1 MDHSQEPGETAQP
14 VVALARMLEGMAAM
28 QERQAVMHAE
38 QLEALRAQTSL
49 QTQALL
55 QLAAAGETS
64 SRERQTGPPVAL
76 HLPKMTPEDDAEAF
90 LEGFEVAAR
99 AQQAAHS
106 LPPPARAVYANLK
119 KAVLDRLGY
128 SPEEHRR
135 RFREM
140 ALAGADRPFA
150 YAQRLLDMARRW
162 LRPELR
168 SADGVVELVT
178 LERFIDGLPGETAN
192 WVRYHRP
199 TGLAATVS
207 LAEDHLAL
215 YPRGQLQQQQQQQ
228 QGRADPALRRRALPR
243 SHPSP
248 LSSSLPRAQTPS
260 FSRNNPF
267 VPVSP
272 APGSV
277 AAGCDPQ
284 RAPQTPGPGCWRCGQ
299 PGHLRRECPLM
310 EVGQVVRVVGP
321 PTSAPDPDGAY
332 CIPTDASDRGLGA
345 VLTQQVEGVDRPVL
359 YISRKL
365 SQREAKYSTVEKECL
380 AIRPG
385 ARMVVA
391 DFLSRPQEEEGGRGG
406 GLVIG
411 RMAPRPKSGSGVSLG
426 FLKARPEAG
435 ERRIANDKTATEL

>member
-1 MDHSQEPGETAQP
+1 MEHSQEQGETPQP

-28 QERQAVMHAE
+28 QERQAAMHAE

-99 AQQAAHS
+99 ASKWPEEEWVVRLLPLLTGEAQRAAHS
-106 LPPPARAVYANLK
+106 LPPTARTIYGNLK

-135 RFREM
+135 RFRET
-140 ALAGADRPFA
+140 ALAREDRPFA

-168 SADGVVELVT
+168 SADEVVELVA
-178 LERFIDGLPGETAN
+178 LERFIDGLPAETAN
-192 WVRYHRP
+192 WVRCHRP
-199 TGLAATVS
+199 TGLAAAVT

-215 YPRGQLQQQQQQQ
+215 YPRGQSQQQQQQ
-228 QGRADPALRRRALPR
+228 QGRADTAPRRRALP
-243 SHPSP
+243 P
-248 LSSSLPRAQTPS
+248 
-260 FSRNNPF
+260 
-267 VPVSP
+267 
-272 APGSV
+272 PGSV
-277 AAGCDPQ
+277 AAGYDPQ
-284 RAPQTPGPGCWRCGQ
+284 RAPQTPGPGCWQCGQ

-332 CIPTDASDRGLGA
+332 CIPALIGQGSARQLVSGDAGSSDAAEGEPAPVEPQGETLQVPVFRPMEDFPLEQSRDDTLRFAFDRVMSIDG
-345 VLTQQVEGVDRPVL
+345 QQ
-359 YISRKL
+359 
-365 SQREAKYSTVEKECL
+365 
-380 AIRPG
+380 
-385 ARMVVA
+385 
-391 DFLSRPQEEEGGRGG
+391 
-406 GLVIG
+406 
-411 RMAPRPKSGSGVSLG
+411 
-426 FLKARPEAG
+426 
-435 ERRIANDKTATEL
+435 

>member
-1 MDHSQEPGETAQP
+1 MEHSQEQGETPQP

-28 QERQAVMHAE
+28 QERQAAMHAE

-90 LEGFEVAAR
+90 LEGFEVAAGASKWPEEEWVVR
-99 AQQAAHS
+99 LLPLLTGEAQRAAHS
-106 LPPPARAVYANLK
+106 LPPTARTVYGNLK

-135 RFREM
+135 RFRET
-140 ALAGADRPFA
+140 ALAREDRPFA

-168 SADGVVELVT
+168 SADEVVELVA
-178 LERFIDGLPGETAN
+178 LERFIDGLPAETAN
-192 WVRYHRP
+192 WVRCHRP
-199 TGLAATVS
+199 TGLAAAVT

-215 YPRGQLQQQQQQQ
+215 YPHGQSQQQQQQQ
-228 QGRADPALRRRALPR
+228 QGRADTAPRRRALPR
-243 SHPSP
+243 SLPSP
-248 LSSSLPRAQTPS
+248 LSSSLPRAQTPA

-267 VPVSP
+267 FSVSP

-277 AAGCDPQ
+277 AAGYDPQ

-332 CIPTDASDRGLGA
+332 CIP
-345 VLTQQVEGVDRPVL
+345 
-359 YISRKL
+359 
-365 SQREAKYSTVEKECL
+365 
-380 AIRPG
+380 
-385 ARMVVA
+385 
-391 DFLSRPQEEEGGRGG
+391 
-406 GLVIG
+406 
-411 RMAPRPKSGSGVSLG
+411 
-426 FLKARPEAG
+426 
-435 ERRIANDKTATEL
+435 

>member
-1 MDHSQEPGETAQP
+1 MEHSQEQGETPQP

-28 QERQAVMHAE
+28 QERQAAMHAE

-76 HLPKMTPEDDAEAF
+76 HLPKMTPDDDAEAF

-99 AQQAAHS
+99 
-106 LPPPARAVYANLK
+106 LTPTARTVYGNLK

-135 RFREM
+135 RFRET
-140 ALAGADRPFA
+140 ALAGEDRPFA

-162 LRPELR
+162 LRPEIR
-168 SADGVVELVT
+168 SADEVVELVA
-178 LERFIDGLPGETAN
+178 LERFIDGLPAETAN
-192 WVRYHRP
+192 WVRCHRP
-199 TGLAATVS
+199 TGLAAAVT

-215 YPRGQLQQQQQQQ
+215 YPRGQSQQQQQQQQQ
-228 QGRADPALRRRALPR
+228 QGRADTAPRRRALPR
-243 SHPSP
+243 SLPSP
-248 LSSSLPRAQTPS
+248 LSSSLPRAQTS
-260 FSRNNPF
+260 AFSRNNPF
-267 VPVSP
+267 VSVSP

-277 AAGCDPQ
+277 AAGYDPQ

-380 AIRPG
+380 AIRWAVG
-385 ARMVVA
+385 ALRYY
-391 DFLSRPQEEEGGRGG
+391 LLGRPFT
-406 GLVIG
+406 LCSDH
-411 RMAPRPKSGSGVSLG
+411 APSNGS
-426 FLKARPEAG
+426 
-435 ERRIANDKTATEL
+435 TA